1 VTQPLPELPAGC
13 HFPPV
18 WPPAADPI
26 PPASPRGDSRPRR
39 NSRPRRDDSPGAR
52 SWRRA
57 PFCTCTTVR
66 YKGMLVV
73 IPRHGHMLR
82 KIAQK
87 TRMPLPFQVF
97 SLVSSGR
104 SRDSG
109 LAPAT
114 LRYEHE
120 IAFPRSAPAPPA
132 RQSAIRT
139 NLPTLICDTVL
150 MINYQTN
157 VRRRALSRFK
167 PRSRPDPAR
176 LTSSGPASRTE

>member
-1 VTQPLPELPAGC
+1 
-13 HFPPV
+13 
-18 WPPAADPI
+18 
-26 PPASPRGDSRPRR
+26 
-39 NSRPRRDDSPGAR
+39 
-52 SWRRA
+52 
-57 PFCTCTTVR
+57 
-66 YKGMLVV
+66 
-73 IPRHGHMLR
+73 MLR